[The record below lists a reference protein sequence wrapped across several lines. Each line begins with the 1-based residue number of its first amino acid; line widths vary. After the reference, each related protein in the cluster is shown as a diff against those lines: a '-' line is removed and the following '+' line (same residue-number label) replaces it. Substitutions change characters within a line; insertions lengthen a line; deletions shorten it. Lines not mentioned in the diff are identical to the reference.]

1 VKETGESGSAVYN
14 YGRGER
20 LTTQYQILVNSRPVF
35 FLQRVTPTSEIYSKV
50 NSVFSIQNVKI
61 VSLVAAASIVTITF
75 KMEYYLKKGSK
86 KKNARIGRFI

>member
-1 VKETGESGSAVYN
+1 MKETCQSGSAVYD

-20 LTTQYQILVNSRPVF
+20 LTTQYHILQI
-35 FLQRVTPTSEIYSKV
+35 VTSTSEIYSKV

-86 KKNARIGRFI
+86 KKNARIGRLI